1 MSKGQ
6 SQTRIQ
12 SGRRALG
19 KCKSKTIETIEIE
32 KGKTNVVIIDASE
45 SSHQDSDH
53 PKAKTNEIPSVV
65 IHIDDE
71 EGEID
76 KLQSNADQ
84 HSSNSRVCPVF
95 DSYSTQQELDDEE
108 CVMYS
113 KEDLFSSSYSS
124 RKGFPNLSTFSTS
137 GSDDSDLE
145 VEDISGHIHEQWE
158 RAALKRKMSQ
168 TVRMRSD
175 DQSSVSGLSVDP
187 CFSSS
192 EPTQNMV
199 DLEDCRIK
207 SYFEHSN
214 IHCNNMG
221 FSEHFK
227 HTRNVDNLEDC
238 TNKHFHYFEASPSMC
253 GPSHSSCEVPSFG
266 KNTSA
271 SEGGLLR
278 SQIFETHIDLNK
290 AFTPVSESGHLR
302 SQIFETHIDPNE
314 TFTPDLQ
321 MQGNTSVNIDGCCI
335 EKAEKGSSG
344 NCSSTS
350 TLRVETNSEGK
361 EEPTAG
367 KPSHS
372 LDSSCNHSEKEYDL
386 STQSQHGNSVHQEI
400 NPGAKEKSFVE
411 QTPAFN
417 DPLHDEPINQ
427 YSNESFDCETKVIH
441 GESTSINDA
450 ENEASRWNFSLHV
463 QSTTAAIS
471 EREKHKESDEYKRA
485 AEEEWAQRK
494 LEIQSQAEEAQRLR
508 KRRKAE
514 SLRLLDMEKRQKQR
528 VEEIRESR
536 RKNEQMVHL
545 KEELRADVRKELDE
559 MEWRYRDMASLLRG
573 LLREELEELYLLVHF
588 ILDLYHPIPTI
599 CTNDKSKDGG

>member
-1 MSKGQ
+1 
-6 SQTRIQ
+6 
-12 SGRRALG
+12 
-19 KCKSKTIETIEIE
+19 
-32 KGKTNVVIIDASE
+32 
-45 SSHQDSDH
+45 
-53 PKAKTNEIPSVV
+53 
-65 IHIDDE
+65 
-71 EGEID
+71 
-76 KLQSNADQ
+76 
-84 HSSNSRVCPVF
+84 
-95 DSYSTQQELDDEE
+95 
-108 CVMYS
+108 
-113 KEDLFSSSYSS
+113 
-124 RKGFPNLSTFSTS
+124 
-137 GSDDSDLE
+137 
-145 VEDISGHIHEQWE
+145 
-158 RAALKRKMSQ
+158 MSQ

-321 MQGNTSVNIDGCCI
+321 MQGNTSVNIGGCCI

-350 TLRVETNSEGK
+350 TLWVETNSEGK

-417 DPLHDEPINQ
+417 DPLHDEPINK

-463 QSTTAAIS
+463 GMPDLSFSIDNLTNDV
-471 EREKHKESDEYKRA
+471 EKHMIRPNRIRGSEYHCC
-485 AEEEWAQRK
+485 
-494 LEIQSQAEEAQRLR
+494 
-508 KRRKAE
+508 
-514 SLRLLDMEKRQKQR
+514 
-528 VEEIRESR
+528 
-536 RKNEQMVHL
+536 N
-545 KEELRADVRKELDE
+545 
-559 MEWRYRDMASLLRG
+559 
-573 LLREELEELYLLVHF
+573 
-588 ILDLYHPIPTI
+588 
-599 CTNDKSKDGG
+599 